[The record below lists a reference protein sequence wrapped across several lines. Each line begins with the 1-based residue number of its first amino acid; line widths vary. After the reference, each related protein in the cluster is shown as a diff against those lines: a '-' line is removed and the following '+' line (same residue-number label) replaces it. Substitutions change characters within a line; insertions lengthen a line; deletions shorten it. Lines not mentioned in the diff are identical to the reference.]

1 MENGNDKL
9 GAHDIFAALQQKKIT
24 AEEFAADLS
33 VVLNDF
39 FIGTVK
45 AEKKRLTMT
54 LMNGQKFNIS
64 VTEK

>member
-54 LMNGQKFNIS
+54 LMN
-64 VTEK
+64 

>member
-39 FIGTVK
+39 FIGTVN
-45 AEKKRLTMT
+45 R
-54 LMNGQKFNIS
+54 
-64 VTEK
+64 